1 MRTVPSESTKK
12 VVNLESEEDL
22 LKKTR
27 GDIGVAHNNV
37 GASQSSHLTVERG
50 MVGLARVTRSK
61 SIPELQKLLASHVED
76 VACFFH
82 F

>member
-1 MRTVPSESTKK
+1 MFEK
-12 VVNLESEEDL
+12 VVNLESEEDF

-37 GASQSSHLTVERG
+37 GTSQGRHLTVERG
-50 MVGLARVTRSK
+50 MVGMTRVTRSK
-61 SIPELQKLLASHVED
+61 SIPELQKLFASHVEN